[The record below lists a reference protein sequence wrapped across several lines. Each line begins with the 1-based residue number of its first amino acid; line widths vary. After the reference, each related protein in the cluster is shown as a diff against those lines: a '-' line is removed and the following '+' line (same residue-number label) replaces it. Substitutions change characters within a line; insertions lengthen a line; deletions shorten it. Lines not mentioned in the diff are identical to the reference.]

1 MRLQIAKEG
10 QLVTRILQIAVGLV
24 SWGTAIAASLSITN
38 LPGDWGHGVCGAWGC
53 GPPLQPLIACH
64 LTWFVVLAPMAWL
77 LTQGPLRKYQRVVG
91 VLAVSVAGAAILGIV
106 LHQWL
111 RWLPN
116 VSAWQRPYFL
126 QRCAFVVVTAIDF
139 PILQFLLLG
148 SWLALVH
155 PCRTRAQAPIRR
167 QDASTADAA
176 QGPAAY

>member
-1 MRLQIAKEG
+1 VK
-10 QLVTRILQIAVGLV
+10 RILQIAVGLV
-24 SWGTAIAASLSITN
+24 SWGTAIAVSLSITN

-91 VLAVSVAGAAILGIV
+91 VLEVSVAGAAILGIV

-111 RWLPN
+111 RWLPA

-139 PILQFLLLG
+139 PVLQLLLLG
-148 SWLALVH
+148 SWLALVR
-155 PCRTRAQAPIRR
+155 PRRTRAQAPIRR
-167 QDASTADAA
+167 QDSSTADSA
-176 QGPAAY
+176 QGPAA